1 VRGIDG
7 LSMIIRLFKCV
18 SFMHVD
24 VKTLGSCSN
33 ELFCTLREK
42 KTNTLYN
49 SRNEMVIIIIFMSV
63 YVIGTTARSLYEC

>member
-1 VRGIDG
+1 
-7 LSMIIRLFKCV
+7 
-18 SFMHVD
+18 MHVD

-33 ELFCTLREK
+33 EHFCTLREK